1 MKKLITALN
10 LCVDKDNWREYCHR
24 PFRNGKHLCA
34 TNGKMLVCIPNYY
47 LKQSTLK
54 HYEKIE
60 TDIDVQQYIVRA
72 KVSETKPIRYTLSQL
87 EALFNQAANEPIYGC
102 KDCSGTGK
110 VVYEYLSRTDDTYEL
125 EAKCPICNGTGII
138 CNGIGIQGKK
148 TQTAFRYATGLPLIS
163 ITLTYTLMQILKQIG
178 IDTVKITHNDQHSIT
193 ITINFD
199 IIIVVMDILVDENV
213 HKHWDII
220 EPSLCE
226 MLIE

>member
-1 MKKLITALN
+1 MQNYIKALN

-24 PFRNGKHLCA
+24 PFRKVKHLCA
-34 TNGKMLVCIPNYY
+34 TNGKMLICIPNYY
-47 LKQSTLK
+47 LKHSTLK

-60 TDIDVQQYIVRA
+60 TGMDVQQYIVR
-72 KVSETKPIRYTLSQL
+72 KVSGTKHIRYTLSQL
-87 EALFNQAANEPIYGC
+87 EALFSQAANEPIYGC

-163 ITLTYTLMQILKQIG
+163 ITLTHTLMQIIKQIG
-178 IDTVKITHNDQHSIT
+178 IDTVAITHTDQHSIT

-199 IIIVVMDILVDENV
+199 IIIVVMGIFVDENV

-220 EPSLCE
+220 EPSQCVASLE
-226 MLIE
+226 